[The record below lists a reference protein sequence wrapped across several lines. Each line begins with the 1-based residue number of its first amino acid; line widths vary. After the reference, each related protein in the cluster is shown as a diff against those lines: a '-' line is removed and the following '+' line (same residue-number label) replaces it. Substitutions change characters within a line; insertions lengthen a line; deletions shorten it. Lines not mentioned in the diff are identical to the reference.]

1 MKNNNI
7 IVISGPSGSGKST
20 LIKQLF
26 KQHDDLKF
34 SVSHTTRKIRKGE
47 QEDINYH
54 YLSKTKFEKMI
65 VNKDFV
71 EWAKV
76 YLNYYGTSWNEIIS
90 KSENENILVLDI
102 DIQGARKIKEQF
114 NDAVL
119 VLISPPS
126 LSELKRRLI
135 NREKREDKDIKTRLK
150 ISLSELK
157 EYEIYDHIIINDK
170 LEDSFEILNSIIIT
184 YKSRKKFM
192 SKKLIDITNN
202 WS

>member
-1 MKNNNI
+1 MNNNNI

-26 KQHDDLKF
+26 KEHNDLKF

-47 QEDINYH
+47 TEDINYH
-54 YLSKTKFEKMI
+54 YISKKNFEKMI
-65 VNKDFV
+65 VNKEFV

-76 YLNYYGTSWNEIIS
+76 YLNYYGTSWDEIIS
-90 KSENENILVLDI
+90 KSENEDILVLDI
-102 DIQGARKIKEQF
+102 DIQGAKKIKEQF

-126 LSELKRRLI
+126 LSELKKRLI

-192 SKKLIDITNN
+192 SRKLIDITNN